1 QSLLGQMAGGVSHDL
16 NNLLTVILGH
26 TDLLHEGMSPEE
38 LLSHK
43 QAIRKAAQQGC
54 AISGQLLTFSRK
66 QTPTPKVLDL
76 NTVVAEL
83 QNMLRRCLGEQIP
96 LLLHLAPDL
105 GHIKADRTHLEQ
117 VLLNLAINARDA
129 MPQGGSLTIT
139 TTNVYRDAD
148 AVRAFPEAQPGPY
161 VCLAVQDTGCGM
173 SPEIKA
179 HIFEPYFTTK
189 EKGKGT
195 GMGL

>member
-1 QSLLGQMAGGVSHDL
+1 MENNINPPSAADERPNGVDRRQQELEEQLRQVQRQSLLGQMAGGVSHDL

-96 LLLHLAPDL
+96 LL
-105 GHIKADRTHLEQ
+105 
-117 VLLNLAINARDA
+117 
-129 MPQGGSLTIT
+129 
-139 TTNVYRDAD
+139 
-148 AVRAFPEAQPGPY
+148 
-161 VCLAVQDTGCGM
+161 
-173 SPEIKA
+173 
-179 HIFEPYFTTK
+179 
-189 EKGKGT
+189 
-195 GMGL
+195 